1 MGGSDVA
8 LLDAHA
14 DPLDEEDR
22 IAEEMAETDL
32 VIALCDR
39 PVGIHGDLQGLA
51 GESVLLGADP
61 GGRLG
66 KTGLAAGGRSAKA
79 RMGHGRESSVGS
91 AVPPRPKGC
100 GAERGYDDE
109 VTDRPTMTTG
119 EPSTE
124 PGTGSQAPIPPPSTA
139 TPTPAAQAP
148 GERRLAHPPSD
159 RYRAAEAA
167 AAERDVPDPAASVA
181 RGVALAT
188 VAAIAGAALT
198 VVLGGV
204 ITLTAGLVGVAIATG
219 WAVAAGLRFGAGSHL
234 VGSRRA
240 WIAVAIALVAVALG
254 QLGLWLYA
262 RTEGGVLPLPE
273 YLGEVFGILVPIQAV
288 FAALTAWVSAR

>member
-1 MGGSDVA
+1 
-8 LLDAHA
+8 
-14 DPLDEEDR
+14 
-22 IAEEMAETDL
+22 MAVSL
-32 VIALCDR
+32 AWG
-39 PVGIHGDLQGLA
+39 PVGRHG
-51 GESVLLGADP
+51 
-61 GGRLG
+61 
-66 KTGLAAGGRSAKA
+66 
-79 RMGHGRESSVGS
+79 
-91 AVPPRPKGC
+91 PKGC
-100 GAERGYDDE
+100 GAERRYDDE
-109 VTDRPTMTTG
+109 VTDRPTTPTG
-119 EPSTE
+119 DPSTE
-124 PGTGSQAPIPPPSTA
+124 PGTRYPAPTPTSTA
-139 TPTPAAQAP
+139 TPTPGAQAP

-167 AAERDVPDPAASVA
+167 AAARDLPDPAASVA
-181 RGVALAT
+181 RGVAFAT

-198 VVLGGV
+198 VVLGGI

-240 WIAVAIALVAVALG
+240 WIAVVMALVAVALG

>member
-1 MGGSDVA
+1 MAVSLAWGPRCRHGPDGG
-8 LLDAHA
+8 
-14 DPLDEEDR
+14 
-22 IAEEMAETDL
+22 
-32 VIALCDR
+32 
-39 PVGIHGDLQGLA
+39 
-51 GESVLLGADP
+51 
-61 GGRLG
+61 
-66 KTGLAAGGRSAKA
+66 
-79 RMGHGRESSVGS
+79 
-91 AVPPRPKGC
+91 
-100 GAERGYDDE
+100 GAERGYDDD
-109 VTDRPTMTTG
+109 VTDRPPTPTS

-124 PGTGSQAPIPPPSTA
+124 PGTASKAP
-139 TPTPAAQAP
+139 TPTPTTTPSAPTP

-159 RYRAAEAA
+159 RYRDAEAA
-167 AAERDVPDPAASVA
+167 AAAAREVPDAGASVV
-181 RGVALAT
+181 RGLAFAT

-234 VGSRRA
+234 AGSRRA
-240 WIAVAIALVAVALG
+240 RIAVVMALIAVALG

-262 RTEGGVLPLPE
+262 RSEGGVLPLPE